1 MEPSKKDSSIAISE
15 WMKVQTEES
24 IALALVLCRS
34 MVGHF
39 NLVVPVS
46 VPFYFR
52 SFVLTFLSAV
62 QNTGV
67 S

>member
-1 MEPSKKDSSIAISE
+1 MEPSKKDSSIAISV
-15 WMKVQTEES
+15 WMTGPTEES
-24 IALALVLCRS
+24 VGFLVLRRS
-34 MVGHF
+34 IVGHF
-39 NLVVPVS
+39 NLAVS

-52 SFVLTFLSAV
+52 LFVLTFLSAV